1 MSTQIVDISTLT
13 SEQLK
18 ALRSSLLKLN
28 KTDKSVLD
36 KRNSIIDSMLQVKD
50 ADGSFKWTTTD
61 IVAKLQE
68 AKVVPATI
76 LKGDRQEWLKKV
88 QTRKQLLERQTNE
101 DGTLKH
107 KPGTFGYKSSGT
119 FGNVLTAER
128 VTDWIIENSET
139 LSATEKAAILKS
151 LR

>member
-1 MSTQIVDISTLT
+1 MQTQVIDLSGLNT
-13 SEQLK
+13 EQLK
-18 ALRSSLLKLN
+18 ALRSDLLKLN
-28 KTDKSVLD
+28 KTDKSALE

-50 ADGSFKWTTTD
+50 ADGSFKHTTMD

-68 AKVVPATI
+68 AKIVPTTLA
-76 LKGDRQEWLKKV
+76 KGDRQEWLKRV

-119 FGNVLTAER
+119 FGNILTAER
-128 VTDWIIENSET
+128 VTDWIIENAEQ
-139 LSATEKAAILKS
+139 LSATEKAAIIKS
-151 LR
+151 LK